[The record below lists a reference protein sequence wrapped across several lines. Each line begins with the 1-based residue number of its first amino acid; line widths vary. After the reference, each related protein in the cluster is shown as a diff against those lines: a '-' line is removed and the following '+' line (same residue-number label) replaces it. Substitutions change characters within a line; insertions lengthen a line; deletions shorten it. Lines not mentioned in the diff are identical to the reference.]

1 MCFRKKI
8 KEEYP
13 KFYKNRQLP
22 STQPTQ
28 AQKAKFD
35 NWYGM
40 FIHFGINTFNNTEWS
55 NGKLP
60 LSSYAP
66 TGIDTDQWA
75 RVAYQAGMHYVI
87 LITKHHDGFCLW
99 DTDTTDYC
107 VKNTSCKIDVVD
119 AMAKSCKK
127 YGIKLGLYYSLWDR
141 HEKCYKRH
149 GDYVGYM
156 ETHLRELLGGKYG
169 EVCELWLDGGWDK
182 ACEKWQL
189 DRLYDLVKTLQPNC
203 QVGVNLTIGDFNGK
217 KGFVQERY
225 KPYNQHEGDT
235 MRMFPS
241 DFRLWDPQMC
251 REDDPKLFT
260 FKGEKYY
267 LPFEHTVCSRKEGKW
282 FFNDEYEEKT
292 TLLDVDDIVER
303 IRIIR
308 ATNNSIVINLPPD
321 KSGRLVKGDVENL
334 YAIAKKVGI
343 YREG

>member
-13 KFYKNRQLP
+13 KLYKNRQLP

-60 LSSYAP
+60 LSIYAP

-127 YGIKLGLYYSLWDR
+127 
-141 HEKCYKRH
+141 
-149 GDYVGYM
+149 
-156 ETHLRELLGGKYG
+156 
-169 EVCELWLDGGWDK
+169 
-182 ACEKWQL
+182 
-189 DRLYDLVKTLQPNC
+189 
-203 QVGVNLTIGDFNGK
+203 
-217 KGFVQERY
+217 
-225 KPYNQHEGDT
+225 
-235 MRMFPS
+235 
-241 DFRLWDPQMC
+241 
-251 REDDPKLFT
+251 
-260 FKGEKYY
+260 
-267 LPFEHTVCSRKEGKW
+267 
-282 FFNDEYEEKT
+282 
-292 TLLDVDDIVER
+292 
-303 IRIIR
+303 
-308 ATNNSIVINLPPD
+308 
-321 KSGRLVKGDVENL
+321 
-334 YAIAKKVGI
+334 
-343 YREG
+343 